1 MNSIILPSLL
11 QRSSSQY
18 PHFTVGKTG
27 TPGQS
32 DLPQGT
38 LSQWRHS
45 SLLGRQHPNKA
56 TDEKMLGAANFQK
69 GYVTSSINFM
79 GFCEDNYLLKEFK
92 KTTSPHQFCLL
103 ISFFLYLLL
112 FSYLLLSETAL
123 SLLPCSWAA
132 LHEFYQFSHWFYL
145 LQESL
150 QLTVKSEETSTLSL
164 THVETDL
171 LYFIYYVYCLCFRLS
186 HLLGKPFS
194 FNIHS
199 IFLLVH
205 SPSRSSPPIFL
216 SHTGKFSQPTW
227 KEKVWGWL
235 SLLRFLSWP
244 PTKCSALPP
253 GVVRK

>member
-1 MNSIILPSLL
+1 MASSNTSVRPWVKSKDNNPFCFTACTLFFQSSLTKMNSIILPSLL
-11 QRSSSQY
+11 RRSSSQY

-112 FSYLLLSETAL
+112 FSYLHLS
-123 SLLPCSWAA
+123 
-132 LHEFYQFSHWFYL
+132 
-145 LQESL
+145 
-150 QLTVKSEETSTLSL
+150 
-164 THVETDL
+164 
-171 LYFIYYVYCLCFRLS
+171 
-186 HLLGKPFS
+186 
-194 FNIHS
+194 
-199 IFLLVH
+199 
-205 SPSRSSPPIFL
+205 
-216 SHTGKFSQPTW
+216 
-227 KEKVWGWL
+227 
-235 SLLRFLSWP
+235 
-244 PTKCSALPP
+244 
-253 GVVRK
+253 